1 MENNRPDPDKL
12 LEQVKEEESRI
23 NQGKLKIFFGYA
35 AGVGKTYAMLEA
47 AAQMAEA
54 GVDVAAGYI
63 EPHARPE
70 TMALLDGLEQLPVLE
85 IPYKNIV
92 LREFDLDAALKR
104 RPQLL
109 LVDELA
115 HTNASGC
122 RHTKRYQDIQ
132 ELLKEGISVYTTVNV
147 QHLESLNDIVASI
160 TGITVQERIPDFVF
174 DQADQ
179 VELVDIEPADLLE
192 RLKEGKVYCPKQAGT
207 AMDHFFTLDNLTAL
221 REIALRR
228 TADQV
233 NRVTEKNRE
242 QNRESEYYTGE
253 HILVC
258 LSASPSNAKVIRA
271 AARMAN
277 AFRARFTAVHVE
289 APGGEGMGDEDAL
302 RLRMN
307 QRLAEQLGAKTVT
320 LYGGD
325 ITRQIAEYARI
336 SGVSKIVLGRSYTKK
351 KLFSQNVNFAD
362 QLTALVPR
370 MEIYLIP
377 DTYTRPYAKK
387 NRLES
392 IIAVKDK
399 NYLKDSLAMLAVLGI
414 STILAFLFRLLGI
427 NEANIVTIY
436 ILGVLIIALIT
447 ENQIYN
453 LLASVLSVVC
463 FNIFFTIPYNSLK
476 VRDPGY
482 MITFLIMFLAG
493 FITASLAK
501 KVKSY
506 GRQAVRKAWRM
517 EILLDTSRKLQMAYG
532 EKAIAE
538 TVAGQLVKL
547 LDKDVVYYPGEPREG
562 VRPYCFP
569 REKTAVLSVCSRRM
583 RLR

>member
-1 MENNRPDPDKL
+1 MFIKSRQSLDWRLMCFNHNQLWLGENNMENNRPDPDKL

-207 AMDHFFTLDNLTAL
+207 AMDHFLPWIIL
-221 REIALRR
+221 RPCGKLPSGGRR
-228 TADQV
+228 
-233 NRVTEKNRE
+233 
-242 QNRESEYYTGE
+242 
-253 HILVC
+253 
-258 LSASPSNAKVIRA
+258 IR
-271 AARMAN
+271 
-277 AFRARFTAVHVE
+277 
-289 APGGEGMGDEDAL
+289 
-302 RLRMN
+302 
-307 QRLAEQLGAKTVT
+307 
-320 LYGGD
+320 
-325 ITRQIAEYARI
+325 
-336 SGVSKIVLGRSYTKK
+336 
-351 KLFSQNVNFAD
+351 
-362 QLTALVPR
+362 
-370 MEIYLIP
+370 
-377 DTYTRPYAKK
+377 
-387 NRLES
+387 
-392 IIAVKDK
+392 
-399 NYLKDSLAMLAVLGI
+399 
-414 STILAFLFRLLGI
+414 
-427 NEANIVTIY
+427 
-436 ILGVLIIALIT
+436 
-447 ENQIYN
+447 
-453 LLASVLSVVC
+453 
-463 FNIFFTIPYNSLK
+463 
-476 VRDPGY
+476 
-482 MITFLIMFLAG
+482 
-493 FITASLAK
+493 
-501 KVKSY
+501 
-506 GRQAVRKAWRM
+506 
-517 EILLDTSRKLQMAYG
+517 
-532 EKAIAE
+532 
-538 TVAGQLVKL
+538 
-547 LDKDVVYYPGEPREG
+547 
-562 VRPYCFP
+562 
-569 REKTAVLSVCSRRM
+569 
-583 RLR
+583 